1 MAAMTDLDTDQ
12 LMRDI
17 DEKDHV
23 YFNLVKETD
32 ALRQVVE
39 RKKEELKVA
48 LIRKNEQ
55 LDANI
60 SDMRG
65 QLSTLQN
72 TNSALNKVQVFN
84 KYLNVYICIL

>member
-17 DEKDHV
+17 NEKECV
-23 YFNLVKETD
+23 YLNLVKETD

-39 RKKEELKVA
+39 IKKEELKVT

-55 LDANI
+55 LNINI

-65 QLSTLQN
+65 QLNTL
-72 TNSALNKVQVFN
+72 TEHK
-84 KYLNVYICIL
+84 